1 MPVISFASSKG
12 GAGKTTS
19 ALVLGTILARH
30 TSVAFIDA
38 DQGRNL
44 AEWFAIQPVSNA
56 TLVES
61 QGERSIQDEIDH
73 ARASAKVTIVDLEGI
88 ASRTNAYAMIESDL
102 ILVPC
107 MEGQQE
113 VRKAVATLKEIER
126 ESRALRR
133 ELPHA
138 VLIVDNPP
146 ARNFRTRL
154 GRMLNENLRGATK
167 VLDTELHH
175 WASIEALHNE
185 GGSLYDL
192 SSSEYRTLDKA
203 IENAESYA
211 SEVLSFI
218 QEARHAET
226 V

>member
-19 ALVLGTILARH
+19 AIVLGTTLARH

-44 AEWFAIQPVSNA
+44 SEWFVIRDVPNA
-56 TLVES
+56 TLVRS
-61 QGERSIQDEIDH
+61 KGERYIQDEIER
-73 ARASAKVTIVDLEGI
+73 ARASASVVIVDLEGI

-113 VRKAVATLKEIER
+113 VRKAIATLKEIER
-126 ESRALRR
+126 EARAIRR
-133 ELPHA
+133 ELPNA

-146 ARNFRTRL
+146 ARNFRTRM
-154 GRMLNENLRGATK
+154 GRMLNEGMRGATR
-167 VLDTELHH
+167 VMRTELHH
-175 WASIEALHNE
+175 WASVEALHNE
-185 GGSLYDL
+185 GGGLRDL
-192 SSSEYRTLDKA
+192 DPHEYRTLAKA
-203 IENAESYA
+203 IQNAEEYA
-211 SEVLSFI
+211 SEALELI
-218 QEARHAET
+218 REAQHAEA